1 MKLLNLKHKYKG
13 GRMKEKT
20 TEKITTMPQNPLGT
34 ERIGRLL
41 IKYSIPAII
50 SMVVNAIYNLAD
62 QIFIG
67 WGVGEL
73 GIAATNVAFPLTTI
87 CVAVGSL
94 FGIGGA
100 SNLSL
105 FLGKNDTKDAS
116 LVVGNTLTLLTV
128 SGLLIGAIAAIFLE
142 PMLKLFGST
151 EAVMVYAEPYTF
163 IIALGLP
170 LMIVSIGLSNLIRA
184 DGSPTYSMI
193 CMFAG
198 AIFNIIFDP
207 IFLFVLDMGIEGI
220 ALATVLGQLLST
232 TIGLVY
238 VIKKFKSVRPGLR
251 HLKLSPSIIKLIASL
266 GAAACANQLAMTV
279 VQIITNN
286 TLTYY
291 GAQTVYG
298 SDIPLAA
305 VGAVSKVTM
314 LFMAI
319 VIGTAQGSQPIAG
332 FNYGAK
338 NFRRVKKT
346 YKVAITFIIIYSVIS
361 FACFQLFPAQ
371 IVSIF
376 GSGSELYNEFA
387 VKYMRYIMMFAF
399 AIGFQAYTSN
409 FFTAIGKPV
418 IGLILTMTRQII
430 FLIPLMIILPM
441 FFGLNGALYA
451 MPLSDAVATGLT
463 LFFIVREMKK
473 MTKAQKELEAD
484 EDRILIDNQVVVEEA
499 VAE

>member
-1 MKLLNLKHKYKG
+1 MTKNKIKKI
-13 GRMKEKT
+13 ENVAT
-20 TEKITTMPQNPLGT
+20 ITTNPLGT
-34 ERIGRLL
+34 ERIGKLL

-87 CVAVGSL
+87 CVALGSL

-105 FLGKNDTKDAS
+105 FLGKNDTKDAN
-116 LVVGNTLTLLTV
+116 LVVGNTISLLTI
-128 SGLLIGAIAAIFLE
+128 SGLIVGAAAVIFLT

-151 EAVMVYAEPYTF
+151 EAVMVHAEPYTF

-207 IFLFVLDMGIEGI
+207 IFLFVFDMGIEGI

-232 TIGLVY
+232 IIGLIY
-238 VIKKFKSVRPGLR
+238 VLKKFKSVRPGLR

-286 TLTYY
+286 TLTFY
-291 GAQTVYG
+291 GAQTIYG

-319 VIGTAQGSQPIAG
+319 VIGIAQGSQPIAG

-338 NFRRVKKT
+338 NYNRVKKT
-346 YKVAITFIIIYSVIS
+346 YKVAIVTIIIYSFVS

-371 IVSIF
+371 IISIF
-376 GSGSELYNEFA
+376 GSGSALYNEFA
-387 VKYMRYIMMFAF
+387 IKYMRYIMMFAF

-441 FFGLNGALYA
+441 FLGLNGALYA
-451 MPLSDAVATGLT
+451 MPLSDAVATILT
-463 LFFIVREMKK
+463 AIFIVREMKK
-473 MTKAQKELEAD
+473 MTKAQKELEEDNDRVLVDTSVMID
-484 EDRILIDNQVVVEEA
+484 EAI
-499 VAE
+499 AE